1 MLLIYIFLFA
11 TQFRLRTKAKQA
23 MEAAG
28 FMSATQL
35 PKVAGGQAGGGRATR
50 SRASR
55 ESLPGCGTTTTPI
68 STRLWRG
75 QLSSMSNWWLQ
86 QPPHV
91 AATSPCST
99 SPSPLPV
106 LLPLNSAFI
115 LFVYRTHLAALA
127 GMHAVVETGGLIPA
141 DATEH
146 GGAIEFCKKQKKRT
160 LKIFQSKEHTVN
172 LQDITNL
179 AH

>member
-11 TQFRLRTKAKQA
+11 TQFRLRTKAEQA

-35 PKVAGGQAGGGRATR
+35 PKVAGGEPGGRGGATR

-91 AATSPCST
+91 AATSP
-99 SPSPLPV
+99 PPLP
-106 LLPLNSAFI
+106 LSSSGPALISYI
-115 LFVYRTHLAALA
+115 YRTHLAALA

-141 DATEH
+141 DATQH
-146 GGAIEFCKKQKKRT
+146 GGAIEFCKKQKRRT
-160 LKIFQSKEHTVN
+160 LKNFKSNKHKVN

>member
-35 PKVAGGQAGGGRATR
+35 PKVAGGEPGGRVCHKVEGESGIPSWLWNYNYPYKYTSPAR
-50 SRASR
+50 ST
-55 ESLPGCGTTTTPI
+55 EFNVKLV
-68 STRLWRG
+68 
-75 QLSSMSNWWLQ
+75 
-86 QPPHV
+86 V
-91 AATSPCST
+91 AAAAARGCHK
-99 SPSPLPV
+99 SPSRSPFFFRSCPY
-106 LLPLNSAFI
+106 FI
-115 LFVYRTHLAALA
+115 YIYRTHLAALA

-146 GGAIEFCKKQKKRT
+146 GGAIEFCKKQKRRT
-160 LKIFQSKEHTVN
+160 LKIFKSNKHKVN

>member
-11 TQFRLRTKAKQA
+11 TQFRLRTKAEQA

-35 PKVAGGQAGGGRATR
+35 PKVAEGEEEKGGGATR

-68 STRLWRG
+68 STRLLRG

-91 AATSPCST
+91 AATSP
-99 SPSPLPV
+99 PPLP
-106 LLPLNSAFI
+106 LSSSGPALI
-115 LFVYRTHLAALA
+115 LYIFRTHLAALA

-146 GGAIEFCKKQKKRT
+146 GGAIEFCKKQKRRT
-160 LKIFQSKEHTVN
+160 LKIFKSNKHKVN